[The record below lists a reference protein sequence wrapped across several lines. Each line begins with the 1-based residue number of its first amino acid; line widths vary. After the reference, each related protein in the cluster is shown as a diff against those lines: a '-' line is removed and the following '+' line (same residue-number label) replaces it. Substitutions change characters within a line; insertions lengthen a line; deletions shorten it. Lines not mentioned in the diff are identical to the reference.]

1 MCGDEYQ
8 NGTFIW
14 KYKHTKEVVDYTKK
28 IIDMLEMSD
37 RKKDLALTIA
47 IFHDLGRFIQL
58 KAYSAYN
65 DSTTKFNHAKESVEI
80 LIETKWFERNNVNE
94 RDKDIICF
102 AIENHNKKTLD
113 DINKTD
119 KEKLEFAKIIRDADK
134 IANIYRINFINYV
147 KQPVNRDALE
157 ELFSQTLVSYKNMT
171 NSIDQILTCFSYIY
185 DLAYNESVKIIIR
198 EHLLEPLVEK
208 IKLFSDIS
216 DEDYQK
222 IINIIEKF
230 KFQS

>member
-1 MCGDEYQ
+1 M
-8 NGTFIW
+8 NN
-14 KYKHTKEVVDYTKK
+14 K
-28 IIDMLEMSD
+28 IVS
-37 RKKDLALTIA
+37 TIA
-47 IFHDLGRFIQL
+47 IIIVTTLILSSCLTFVKAEDNTISNESEVNTLTLNDQVNQVQEELKNAEEQLEYVQEELGEFVVQIQEMDD
-58 KAYSAYN
+58 K
-65 DSTTKFNHAKESVEI
+65 I
-80 LIETKWFERNNVNE
+80 NE
-94 RDKDIICF
+94 YQKQ
-102 AIENHNKKTLD
+102 LD

-185 DLAYNESVKIIIR
+185 DLAYNESVKIIIK